1 MIAYFVMECA
11 VDSKIPTYSGGL
23 GILAGDTLQS
33 FADLEVPAV
42 CITLLWKNGFTRQK
56 LASDGTQLDS
66 VQEWDVEKYMHPT
79 NIKIKIPLGGKDIT
93 ITAYKYT
100 IESTKGDNEIDAY
113 FLTPDVPENDLETRK
128 ICDRLYIEG
137 GLTRLKQEI
146 ILGIGGYEM
155 LKAIKYKPF
164 LYHINESH
172 SAFLIASLMKDM
184 NDLNR
189 VKSRVVFTTHTP
201 IPAAFDRFAMK
212 DVADMLGRYCDKQV
226 LYDIYQ
232 EKLGDND
239 ELNLSWL
246 AIKNAKNVVAVSR
259 KHKFV
264 SEQIFEG
271 YRLKY
276 VTNGIHHIKWA
287 SAHHKMLYTKYINGW
302 EDDPDL
308 LRDVACIPDNEFA
321 LAHILS
327 KETLVEMVNSE
338 SGASFIPEDFTIA
351 MAKRITHYKRNNL
364 ILSNPDKLIE
374 IAEKKGNIQIIFAGK
389 AHPADP
395 DGLAMIKSIHNAS
408 QYIASKTKK
417 IKIAFLENYN
427 IHKAGIILA
436 GVDLWLNN
444 PVRPL
449 EASGTSGM
457 KASLNGVPNFS
468 VLDGWWLEAC
478 MEGINGWGIGPRPAW
493 TDLSYSD
500 DVQDLND
507 IYGKLEFNILDLYY
521 KNFSDYLKIM
531 KMAVSTIAPYFN
543 THRMVSEYVTDLYLT
558 GIIMCYLEHEK
569 AGVCDM

>member
-11 VDSKIPTYSGGL
+11 VDSRIPTYSGGL

-42 CITLLWKNGFTRQK
+42 CITLLWKNGFTNQK
-56 LASDGTQLDS
+56 LSNDGSQIDS
-66 VQEWDVEKYMHPT
+66 AQEWDIEKYMQPT
-79 NIKIKIPLGGKDIT
+79 NIKIKIPLGDKDVT
-93 ITAYKYT
+93 ITAFKY
-100 IESTKGDNEIDAY
+100 IVESIKGDNEIDVY
-113 FLTPDVPENDLETRK
+113 FLTPDTLENDPETRK
-128 ICDRLYIEG
+128 ICDRLYIAG

-155 LKAIKYKPF
+155 LKALNYRPF

-172 SAFLIASLMKDM
+172 SAFLIAGLMKDM
-184 NDLNR
+184 DDLNR

-201 IPAAFDRFAMK
+201 IPAAFDKFEMK
-212 DVADMLGRYCDKQV
+212 DVKDMLSRYCEKKV
-226 LYDIYQ
+226 FNDIYREDLE
-232 EKLGDND
+232 EKD

-264 SEQIFEG
+264 SEHIFEG
-271 YRLKY
+271 YKLKY
-276 VTNGIHHIKWA
+276 VTNGIHHVKWA
-287 SAHHKMLYTKYINGW
+287 SPHHKMLFTKFIAGW
-302 EDDPDL
+302 EEDPDL
-308 LRDVACIPDNEFA
+308 LRGASCIPDGDFIQ
-321 LAHILS
+321 AHILC
-327 KETLVEMVNSE
+327 KETLIEMINSE
-338 SGASFIPEDFTIA
+338 TDSSFVTSDFTIA

-374 IAEKKGNIQIIFAGK
+374 IAEKKGNIQIVFAGK
-389 AHPADP
+389 AHPADT
-395 DGLAMIKSIHNAS
+395 DGLAIVKSIYDVS
-408 QYIASKTKK
+408 RYISSKTKK
-417 IKIAFLENYN
+417 VKIAFLENYN
-427 IHKAGIILA
+427 IHKANIILS

-444 PVRPL
+444 PTRPL

-478 MEGINGWGIGPRPAW
+478 MEGINGWGIGPKPAW

-500 DVQDLND
+500 DMHDLND

-521 KNFSDYLKIM
+521 KNYSDYIKIM
-531 KMAVSTIAPYFN
+531 KMAVSSIAPHFN

-558 GIIMCYLEHEK
+558 GIIMCYMEK
-569 AGVCDM
+569 EKEGICDI

>member
-11 VDSKIPTYSGGL
+11 VDSRIPTYSGGL

-42 CITLLWKNGFTRQK
+42 CITLLWKNGFTNQK
-56 LASDGTQLDS
+56 LSNDGTQLDS
-66 VQEWDVEKYMHPT
+66 VQEWDVERYMQPT
-79 NIKIKIPLGGKDIT
+79 NIKIKMPLGDKDIT

-113 FLTPDVPENDLETRK
+113 FLTPDVPENDHETRK

-201 IPAAFDRFAMK
+201 IPAAFDKFAMK
-212 DVADMLGRYCDKQV
+212 DVASMLGRYCDKQV

-232 EKLGDND
+232 EKLEDND

-287 SAHHKMLYTKYINGW
+287 SAHHKMLYAKYINGW
-302 EDDPDL
+302 EEDPDL

-321 LAHILS
+321 QAHILS

-338 SGASFIPEDFTIA
+338 SDASFIPEDFTIA

-364 ILSNPDKLIE
+364 ILSNPNKLIE
-374 IAEKKGNIQIIFAGK
+374 IAENKGNIQIIFAGK

-408 QYIASKTKK
+408 RYIASKTKK

-427 IHKAGIILA
+427 IHKANIILA

>member
-11 VDSKIPTYSGGL
+11 VDSRIPTYSGGL

-33 FADLEVPAV
+33 FADLDVPAV
-42 CITLLWKNGFTRQK
+42 GITLLWKNGFIEQK
-56 LASDGTQLDS
+56 LSNAGAQLDS
-66 VQEWDVEKYMHPT
+66 VQEWDIEKYMQPV
-79 NIKIKIPLGGKDIT
+79 NAKIKIPLGDKDIT
-93 ITAYKYT
+93 IIAYKYT
-100 IESTKGDNEIDAY
+100 IESTKGDNEIDVY
-113 FLTPDVPENDLETRK
+113 FLSPDCPENDDETRK

-155 LKAIKYKPF
+155 LKAIKFKPF

-172 SAFLIASLMKDM
+172 SAFLIASLMKDI
-184 NDLNR
+184 NDLSR

-201 IPAAFDRFAMK
+201 IPAAFDKFEMK
-212 DVADMLGRYCDKQV
+212 DVASMLSRYCDKQV
-226 LYDIYQ
+226 LYEIYQ
-232 EKLGDND
+232 EKLEDND

-264 SEQIFEG
+264 SESIFEG
-271 YRLKY
+271 YKIKY
-276 VTNGIHHIKWA
+276 VTNGIHHVKWA
-287 SAHHKMLYTKYINGW
+287 SPHHKMLYAKYLKGW
-302 EDDPDL
+302 EEDPDL
-308 LRDVACIPDNEFA
+308 LRGAACIPDSEFA
-321 LAHILS
+321 QAHILS
-327 KETLVEMVNSE
+327 KEILIEMINSE
-338 SGASFIPEDFTIA
+338 NDASFIPENFTIA
-351 MAKRITHYKRNNL
+351 MAKRVTHYKRNNL
-364 ILSNPDKLIE
+364 ILTNPDKLIE
-374 IAEKKGNIQIIFAGK
+374 IAERKGNIQIVFAGK

-395 DGLAMIKSIHNAS
+395 DGKFIIKSIHDS
-408 QYIASKTKK
+408 TQYILSKTKK

-427 IHKAGIILA
+427 IHMANMILS

-478 MEGINGWGIGPRPAW
+478 MEGINGWGIGPKPAW
-493 TDLSYSD
+493 SDLSYSSD
-500 DVQDLND
+500 MQDLND

-521 KNFSDYLKIM
+521 KNFADYLKIM
-531 KMAVSTIAPYFN
+531 KMAVSSIAPYFN
-543 THRMVSEYVTDLYLT
+543 THRMVSEYVTELYLT
-558 GIIMCYLEHEK
+558 GIIMCYLEQEK
-569 AGVCDM
+569 AGICDI

>member
-66 VQEWDVEKYMHPT
+66 IQEWDVEKYMHPT

-146 ILGIGGYEM
+146 ILGVGGYEM

-201 IPAAFDRFAMK
+201 IPAAFDKFAMK

-232 EKLGDND
+232 EKLEDND

-374 IAEKKGNIQIIFAGK
+374 IAERKGNIQIIFAGK

>member
-11 VDSKIPTYSGGL
+11 VDSRIPTYSGGL

-33 FADLEVPAV
+33 FADLDVPAV
-42 CITLLWKNGFTRQK
+42 GITLLWKNGFIEQK
-56 LASDGTQLDS
+56 LSNAGAQLDS
-66 VQEWDVEKYMHPT
+66 VQEWDIEKYMQPV
-79 NIKIKIPLGGKDIT
+79 NAKIKIPLGDKDIT
-93 ITAYKYT
+93 IIAYKYT
-100 IESTKGDNEIDAY
+100 IESTKGDNEIDVY
-113 FLTPDVPENDLETRK
+113 FLSPDCPENDDETRK

-155 LKAIKYKPF
+155 LKAIKFKPF

-172 SAFLIASLMKDM
+172 SAFLIASLMKDI
-184 NDLNR
+184 NDLSR

-201 IPAAFDRFAMK
+201 IPAAFDKFEMK
-212 DVADMLGRYCDKQV
+212 DVASMLSRYCDKQV
-226 LYDIYQ
+226 LYEIYQ
-232 EKLGDND
+232 EKLEDND

-264 SEQIFEG
+264 SESIFEG
-271 YRLKY
+271 YKIKY
-276 VTNGIHHIKWA
+276 VTNGIHHVKWA
-287 SAHHKMLYTKYINGW
+287 SPHHKMLYAKYLKGW
-302 EDDPDL
+302 EEDPDL
-308 LRDVACIPDNEFA
+308 LRGAACIPDSEFA
-321 LAHILS
+321 QAHILS
-327 KETLVEMVNSE
+327 KEILIEMINSE
-338 SGASFIPEDFTIA
+338 NDASFIPENFTIA
-351 MAKRITHYKRNNL
+351 MAKRVTHYKRNNL
-364 ILSNPDKLIE
+364 ILTNPDKLIE
-374 IAEKKGNIQIIFAGK
+374 IAERKGNIQIVFAGK

-395 DGLAMIKSIHNAS
+395 DGKFIIKSIHDS
-408 QYIASKTKK
+408 TQYILSKTKK

-427 IHKAGIILA
+427 IHMANMILS

-493 TDLSYSD
+493 SDLSYSSD
-500 DVQDLND
+500 MQDLND

-521 KNFSDYLKIM
+521 KNFADYLKIM
-531 KMAVSTIAPYFN
+531 KMAVSSIAPYFN
-543 THRMVSEYVTDLYLT
+543 THRMVSEYVTELYLT
-558 GIIMCYLEHEK
+558 GIIMCYLEQEK
-569 AGVCDM
+569 AGICDI

>member
-11 VDSKIPTYSGGL
+11 VDSRIPTYSGGL

-66 VQEWDVEKYMHPT
+66 VQEWDVEKYMQFT
-79 NIKIKIPLGGKDIT
+79 NIKIKIPLGDKDIT
-93 ITAYKYT
+93 IAAYKYT

-113 FLTPDVPENDLETRK
+113 FLTPDVPENDPETRK

-146 ILGIGGYEM
+146 ILGVGGYEM

-201 IPAAFDRFAMK
+201 IPAAFDKFAMK
-212 DVADMLGRYCDKQV
+212 DVASMLGRYCDKQV

-232 EKLGDND
+232 EKLEDND

-287 SAHHKMLYTKYINGW
+287 SAHHKMLYTKYIKGW

-321 LAHILS
+321 QAHILS
-327 KETLVEMVNSE
+327 KEALVEMVNSE
-338 SGASFIPEDFTIA
+338 SDASFIPEDFTIA

-364 ILSNPDKLIE
+364 ILSNPNKLIE
-374 IAEKKGNIQIIFAGK
+374 VAENKGNIQIIFAGK

-427 IHKAGIILA
+427 IHKANIILA

-500 DVQDLND
+500 DIQDLND

-569 AGVCDM
+569 TGVCDM

>member
-11 VDSKIPTYSGGL
+11 VDSRIPTYSGGL

-42 CITLLWKNGFTRQK
+42 CITLLWKNGFTGQK
-56 LASDGTQLDS
+56 LSSDGTQLDS
-66 VQEWDVEKYMHPT
+66 IQEWDVEKYMHPT

-201 IPAAFDRFAMK
+201 IPAAFDKFAMK

-232 EKLGDND
+232 EKLEDND

-374 IAEKKGNIQIIFAGK
+374 IAERKGNIQIIFAGK

-478 MEGINGWGIGPRPAW
+478 MEGLNGWGIGPRPAW

>member
-11 VDSKIPTYSGGL
+11 VDSRIPTYSGGL

-42 CITLLWKNGFTRQK
+42 CITLLWKNGFTNQK
-56 LASDGTQLDS
+56 LSNDGTQLDS
-66 VQEWDVEKYMHPT
+66 VQEWDVERYMQPT
-79 NIKIKIPLGGKDIT
+79 NIKIKMPLGDKDIT

-113 FLTPDVPENDLETRK
+113 FLTPDVPENDPETRK
-128 ICDRLYIEG
+128 ICDRLYIKG

-201 IPAAFDRFAMK
+201 IPAAFDKFAMK
-212 DVADMLGRYCDKQV
+212 DVASMLGRYCDKQV

-232 EKLGDND
+232 EKLEDND

-287 SAHHKMLYTKYINGW
+287 SAHHKMLYAKYIKGW
-302 EDDPDL
+302 EEGPDL

-321 LAHILS
+321 QAHILS

-338 SGASFIPEDFTIA
+338 SDASFIPEDFTIA

-364 ILSNPDKLIE
+364 ILSNPNKLIE

-427 IHKAGIILA
+427 IHKANIILA

-558 GIIMCYLEHEK
+558 GIIMCYLEREK

>member
-11 VDSKIPTYSGGL
+11 VDSRIPTYSGGL

-42 CITLLWKNGFTRQK
+42 GITLLWKNGFNNQK
-56 LASDGTQLDS
+56 LSNDGTQINSPQD
-66 VQEWDVEKYMHPT
+66 WDIEKYMQPT
-79 NIKIKIPLGGKDIT
+79 NIKIKIPLGGKDVT
-93 ITAYKYT
+93 ITAFKYAV
-100 IESTKGDNEIDAY
+100 ESIKGDNEIDVY
-113 FLTPDVPENDLETRK
+113 FLTPDTPENDPETRK

-155 LKAIKYKPF
+155 LKKLNYRPF

-172 SAFLIASLMKDM
+172 SAFLIAGLMKDID
-184 NDLNR
+184 DLNR

-201 IPAAFDRFAMK
+201 IPAAFDKFEMK

-226 LYDIYQ
+226 LYEIYQ
-232 EKLGDND
+232 EKLEDKD

-264 SEQIFEG
+264 SEHIFEG
-271 YRLKY
+271 YKLKY
-276 VTNGIHHIKWA
+276 VTNGIHHVKWA
-287 SAHHKMLYTKYINGW
+287 SPHHKMLYTKYIAGW
-302 EDDPDL
+302 EEDPDL
-308 LRDVACIPDNEFA
+308 LRGASCIPDGDFVQ
-321 LAHILS
+321 AHILC
-327 KETLVEMVNSE
+327 KETLIEMINSE
-338 SGASFIPEDFTIA
+338 TDSSFVTSDFTIA

-364 ILSNPDKLIE
+364 ILSNPDKLID
-374 IAEKKGNIQIIFAGK
+374 IAEKKGAIQIIFAGK
-389 AHPADP
+389 AHPADT
-395 DGLAMIKSIHNAS
+395 DGLSIVKSIYDAS
-408 QYIASKTKK
+408 RYISSKTKK
-417 IKIAFLENYN
+417 VKIAFLENYN
-427 IHKAGIILA
+427 IHKANIILS

-444 PVRPL
+444 PTRPL

-478 MEGINGWGIGPRPAW
+478 MEGINGWSIGPRTAW

-500 DVQDLND
+500 DMHDLND
-507 IYGKLEFNILDLYY
+507 MYGKLEFNILDLYY
-521 KNFSDYLKIM
+521 KNYSDYIKIM
-531 KMAVSTIAPYFN
+531 KMAVSSIAPHFN

-558 GIIMCYLEHEK
+558 GIIMCYLEKEK
-569 AGVCDM
+569 DGIC

>member
-11 VDSKIPTYSGGL
+11 VDSRIPTYSGGL

-33 FADLEVPAV
+33 FADLDVPAA
-42 CITLLWKNGFTRQK
+42 CITLLWKDGFTEQK
-56 LASDGTQLDS
+56 ISNSGVQLDS
-66 VQEWDVEKYMHPT
+66 IQAWDIEKYMQPT
-79 NIKIKIPLGGKDIT
+79 NIKIKIPIGGKDVA

-100 IESTKGDNEIDAY
+100 VESTRGDNEIDAY
-113 FLTPDVPENDLETRK
+113 FLTSDVPENDPETRK

-172 SAFLIASLMKDM
+172 SAFLIASLMKEM

-189 VKSRVVFTTHTP
+189 VKARVVFTTHTP
-201 IPAAFDRFAMK
+201 IPAAFDKFEMK
-212 DVADMLGRYCDKQV
+212 DVADMLEGYCSKQI
-226 LYDIYQ
+226 LYEIYR

-264 SEQIFEG
+264 SESIFEG
-271 YRLKY
+271 YKLKY
-276 VTNGIHHIKWA
+276 VTNGIHHVKWA
-287 SAHHKMLYTKYINGW
+287 SSHHKMLYTKYIKGW
-302 EDDPDL
+302 EEDPDL
-308 LRDVACIPDNEFA
+308 LRGAACIPDSEFA
-321 LAHILS
+321 QAHILS
-327 KETLVEMVNSE
+327 KETLVEVVNSE
-338 SGASFIPEDFTIA
+338 NDASFIPEDFTIA
-351 MAKRITHYKRNNL
+351 MAKRVTHYKRNNL

-374 IAEKKGNIQIIFAGK
+374 IAERKGNIQIIFAGK

-395 DGLAMIKSIHNAS
+395 DGKSIIKSIHDSA
-408 QYIASKTKK
+408 QYISSKTKK
-417 IKIAFLENYN
+417 VKIAFLENYN
-427 IHKAGIILA
+427 IHMAGIILS

-493 TDLSYSD
+493 SDLSYSSD
-500 DVQDLND
+500 MQDLND

-531 KMAVSTIAPYFN
+531 KMAVSSIAPYFN

-558 GIIMCYLEHEK
+558 GIIMCYLEQEK
-569 AGVCDM
+569 AGICDI